1 MRHRRVAGIGLCVAG
16 LVGCAAG
23 GVSFSGKG
31 QPQVVDSRQIGVGD
45 RAPDGQRRLGRLAAD
60 CTPVEATEGLDGA
73 RLSDLT
79 CSQPFLMAALKE
91 RAASAGGAFLVEPRC
106 VGRGKSPDAALRC
119 SAEVWG
125 PVEVASFVAPE
136 DEPRAVN
143 VDPRAPA
150 VPGAPPLGRVA
161 EAWRVRVDFWPTPG
175 QQGRPAV
182 DPAEVAEIDFERV
195 GQVTLGDLRAHCDAD
210 CSLESV
216 RVALRAAAGRIGAT
230 SLVGVRCIE
239 EEGAP
244 SCVASVTL
252 LASNGEPRGEAY

>member
-1 MRHRRVAGIGLCVAG
+1 MLQRWVAAIGLGAVG
-16 LVGCAAG
+16 LLACGAG

-31 QPQVVDSRQIGVGD
+31 QPRVVETAQVGVGD
-45 RAPDGQRRLGRLAAD
+45 RAPAGQRRLGRLAAD
-60 CTPVEATEGLDGA
+60 CTPVEAGEGLEGA

-79 CSQPFLMAALKE
+79 CSRAFLMAALKE
-91 RAASAGGAFLVEPRC
+91 RAAAAGGAFLVEPRC
-106 VGRGKSPDAALRC
+106 VATGKSPDAALRC

-125 PVEVASFVAPE
+125 PVEVAGFVPPTEAR
-136 DEPRAVN
+136 RAVN

-161 EAWRVRVDFWPTPG
+161 EAWRVRVDFWPGPG
-175 QQGRPAV
+175 QQSRPLV
-182 DPAEVAEIDFERV
+182 DPADVAEVDFPRV
-195 GQVTLGDLRAHCDAD
+195 GQVTLGDLRSRCDSD

-239 EEGAP
+239 QEGTP
-244 SCVASVTL
+244 SCVASASL
-252 LASNGEPRGEAY
+252 LASNGEPPGEVP